1 MNFRGTATDE
11 EFVRHVQ
18 NNLILWDTR
27 CQDYKDCKEKA
38 LVWDSVGNSCGI
50 TGEQARLKWVSLR
63 EKYRREKLYWE
74 NIEKNGNSSNAPLK
88 EYWPLMKDMKFI
100 DAVST
105 RRHSYRKTNKLDN
118 NTSATSASTP
128 TYSPNISLTTS
139 PHNFASAA
147 MQMLEPLD
155 NDEQTHFLMNN
166 SFNGMDADDDPSMDC
181 DNGYNSLDINKT
193 KYQSFGIYIGNELC
207 ALRDEFAEELH
218 ERLLAELLKFK
229 RELRKAKCAEM

>member
-1 MNFRGTATDE
+1 MP
-11 EFVRHVQ
+11 
-18 NNLILWDTR
+18 
-27 CQDYKDCKEKA
+27 
-38 LVWDSVGNSCGI
+38 
-50 TGEQARLKWVSLR
+50 
-63 EKYRREKLYWE
+63 KLE
-74 NIEKNGNSSNAPLK
+74 
-88 EYWPLMKDMKFI
+88 
-100 DAVST
+100 
-105 RRHSYRKTNKLDN
+105 N

-139 PHNFASAA
+139 PHNFSAA

-166 SFNGMDADDDPSMDC
+166 SYNGMDDDDHSMDA

-218 ERLLAELLKFK
+218 ERLLTELLKFK

>member
-1 MNFRGTATDE
+1 
-11 EFVRHVQ
+11 
-18 NNLILWDTR
+18 
-27 CQDYKDCKEKA
+27 
-38 LVWDSVGNSCGI
+38 
-50 TGEQARLKWVSLR
+50 
-63 EKYRREKLYWE
+63 
-74 NIEKNGNSSNAPLK
+74 
-88 EYWPLMKDMKFI
+88 
-100 DAVST
+100 
-105 RRHSYRKTNKLDN
+105 
-118 NTSATSASTP
+118 
-128 TYSPNISLTTS
+128 
-139 PHNFASAA
+139 

-166 SFNGMDADDDPSMDC
+166 SFNGMDADDEPSMDC